1 MPSPTTPV
9 QLNRSDFWQQHCE
22 NPLIRA
28 SSSFRVPKSTVKSV
42 IFTDAE
48 LSELQACL
56 PLSRQIHPRR
66 TPPPYKELPLVRTSR
81 SIELEIMKRELHTME
96 STEATEN
103 KQYHTIIK
111 QRNQLLKIN
120 AGLANYIAHNHSPQK
135 NM

>member
-56 PLSRQIHPRR
+56 PLSRQIHPHRT
-66 TPPPYKELPLVRTSR
+66 TPPSFYKKLPPVRTSR
-81 SIELEIMKRELHTME
+81 SIELEIMKRELE
-96 STEATEN
+96 STEAMEN

-120 AGLANYIAHNHSPQK
+120 AGLANYIAQNH
-135 NM
+135 